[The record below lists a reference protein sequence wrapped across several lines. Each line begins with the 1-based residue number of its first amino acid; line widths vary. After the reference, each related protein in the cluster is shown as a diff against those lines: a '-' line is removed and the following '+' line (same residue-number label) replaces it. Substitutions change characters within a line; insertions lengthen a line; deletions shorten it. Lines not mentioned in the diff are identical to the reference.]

1 MSYLCGANMNNNL
14 NFTIMKKYK
23 TSIGVYD
30 STTGVRIGTITFA
43 SEARCQ
49 QINDG
54 RAMERAKDIYRA
66 SRLTE
71 LADRYGRVIY
81 RLVDDG
87 LVDPISIYDFCIL

>member
-1 MSYLCGANMNNNL
+1 MQN
-14 NFTIMKKYK
+14 YK

-30 STTGVRIGTITFA
+30 SQTGILIGTYTFA
-43 SEARCQ
+43 SDARCQ

-54 RAMERAKDIYRA
+54 RAMSRAKDIYRGK
-66 SRLTE
+66 RLAE
-71 LADRYGRVIY
+71 LATRYGKVVY